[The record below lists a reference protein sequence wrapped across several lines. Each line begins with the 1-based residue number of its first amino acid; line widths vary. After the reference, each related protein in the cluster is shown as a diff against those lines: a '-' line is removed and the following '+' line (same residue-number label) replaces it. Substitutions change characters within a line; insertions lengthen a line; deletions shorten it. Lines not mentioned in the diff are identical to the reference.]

1 MGHISVHPSYPIQP
15 RIANMKKTLIILLLL
30 QVININ
36 LCEEDEEFDAELTA
50 YGAEELDAALDR
62 SLDDV
67 IRPSADNWCSNKRF
81 KMCRRKLWKLFRYA
95 RDECGDNVKCIDRKI
110 NMPIGKCKPCLC
122 RALYVVGPRVF
133 GDKMALELLLM
144 AGCYD

>member
-1 MGHISVHPSYPIQP
+1 
-15 RIANMKKTLIILLLL
+15 MKKTLIIFLLL
-30 QVININ
+30 QVINFH

-50 YGAEELDAALDR
+50 EEAEELDAALDR

-67 IRPSADNWCSNKRF
+67 IRPSADNWCSDKRF
-81 KMCRRKLWKLFRYA
+81 KMCRRKLWRMFRYT
-95 RDECGDNVKCIDRKI
+95 RDECGDNVKCIFRKI
-110 NMPIGKCKPCLC
+110 DMPIGKCKPCLC

-144 AGCYD
+144 AGCYE